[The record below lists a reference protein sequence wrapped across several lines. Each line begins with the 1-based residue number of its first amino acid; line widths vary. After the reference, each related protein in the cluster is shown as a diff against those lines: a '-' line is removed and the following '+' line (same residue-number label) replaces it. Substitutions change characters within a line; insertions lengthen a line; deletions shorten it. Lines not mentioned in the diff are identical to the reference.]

1 MNLWINW
8 LYKLANGS
16 IYLLINPSGLRPDRR
31 GWDRSVDREHSV
43 HRTFCKV
50 SDVKVSI
57 VKLICFRS
65 RCQRRKSDL
74 RTITLSISFFIAKVS
89 NSGIKSEPFVTL
101 WDDFDGLDGPGTW
114 QACPSEP
121 LRPRHGKTQCFWWPR
136 SLNTVKQM
144 FWRGPDVRSAARAVQ
159 VLGAR

>member
-1 MNLWINW
+1 MAIEGV
-8 LYKLANGS
+8 LARQKKCGKIGFMETGKARVLGFMETWKTSNFEN
-16 IYLLINPSGLRPDRR
+16 IYPSGLRPDRR

-74 RTITLSISFFIAKVS
+74 RTITLSISFFVAKVA
-89 NSGIKSEPFVTL
+89 NSDIESEPFVTL
-101 WDDFDGLDGPGTW
+101 WDDFDGLDAPGT
-114 QACPSEP
+114 
-121 LRPRHGKTQCFWWPR
+121 
-136 SLNTVKQM
+136 
-144 FWRGPDVRSAARAVQ
+144 
-159 VLGAR
+159 